1 MATINIRRIDD
12 ETMRLLKRLAARNN
26 RSVEAEARQIL
37 TESTREPGLDTP
49 EARARVRKMWQ
60 RFFAKN
66 PAAAA
71 QYRRWCAD
79 GAAARKG

>member
-1 MATINIRRIDD
+1 MATINVRRIDD
-12 ETMRLLKRLAARNN
+12 ETMRLLRRLAARNN

-79 GAAARKG
+79 GAAARRG

>member
-79 GAAARKG
+79 GAAARRG

>member
-1 MATINIRRIDD
+1 MPTINIRRIDD
-12 ETMRLLKRLAARNN
+12 ETMRLLRRLAARNN

-37 TESTREPGLDTP
+37 TESTQEPGLDTP
-49 EARARVRKMWQ
+49 EARARVREMWR

-79 GAAARKG
+79 DAGARRG